1 MPRSNL
7 EYVILAGSSTSP
19 YKSTWA
25 NSASLVRR
33 AYSLPR
39 GHRVQPSASC
49 SWGPPGSTSGRGCVQ
64 VALSQIVQPHDLRL
78 RALVARGCSRSRN
91 WSENQLKRRTG
102 PNIFRLRRAK
112 PAALCAALFTKKD
125 TRSLHLMGARPADPI
140 HTVSGAPRP
149 FVVLLPVSY
158 GCH

>member
-1 MPRSNL
+1 MASRPRLPRSNP

-39 GHRVQPSASC
+39 GHQVQPSASC
-49 SWGPPGSTSGRGCVQ
+49 WGPPGSTSGRGCVQ
-64 VALSQIVQPHDLRL
+64 VALSQIVQPHDLS
-78 RALVARGCSRSRN
+78 ALVARGCSRSRN

-102 PNIFRLRRAK
+102 PKIFRLRCAK
-112 PAALCAALFTKKD
+112 PLRAALFTKND
-125 TRSLHLMGARPADPI
+125 THSLHLMGARPQSAT
-140 HTVSGAPRP
+140 HSARLFLTVVAVIR
-149 FVVLLPVSY
+149 F
-158 GCH
+158 